1 MYVCSL
7 CLYVVLPCVDRGL
20 CDVLITRPDESYR
33 VSNCMCV
40 IKKPRKGRPKV
51 RPGL

>member
-1 MYVCSL
+1 MRIESKAPFSKAVSTDL
-7 CLYVVLPCVDRGL
+7 RLADPSSRGVLPCV
-20 CDVLITRPDESYR
+20 
-33 VSNCMCV
+33 CMCV